1 MTEQQK
7 HPDIPEE
14 QAHIDRAYAAL
25 VEIKTR
31 ALAVRNLTEGQ
42 RGGTFQERY
51 ERNYFDEKLVQMLNG
66 FDIGD
71 AALVFGRID
80 RTPDSGGAPE
90 PFHIGRLAV
99 ADIESNQL
107 IIDWRAPVAEPF
119 YRATGRDTMQLL
131 RRRHFMMDSRRLVA
145 IEDELFGANHL
156 GIGRDD
162 GLATPQLRGQSTLLA
177 ALSKGRSGQLGD
189 IVATIQSEQD
199 VIIRAPNK
207 GVLVVQGGPGTGKTV
222 VALHRAAY
230 LLYTYRFPLADQGVL
245 VIGPN
250 RVFLRYIERVLPSL
264 GESGVREAV
273 LGDLVRDVHYGAVD
287 SPLAR
292 RVKGDLRMVD
302 VLQRAL
308 RARQRSLSE
317 PFELPFGGG
326 FLRLKP
332 ADTARVVK
340 EAQRRTRRHN
350 ELCRAVEGELVSML
364 MSMMRD
370 QEYTLSTA
378 RERLRE
384 IPEFRTLVFR
394 IWPSL
399 SSAELLHDLF
409 GSKALLKSAGAGI
422 LSDDEIAALYRP
434 RAATLDEAM
443 FSDADVALLDEA
455 RHLLGPKPRKGGVI
469 EEADEIETYGHIV
482 VDEVQDLTPLQLR
495 MVGRRSLNGAMTVVG
510 DIAQA
515 TGPFAPSDW
524 SDVLALLPKNRDAS
538 VAELSVGYRIPRQI
552 MEFAGKLLPT
562 AAPNQTPPTAVREG
576 DSEPRIVFVASDKV
590 FQAVIDESHTL
601 LETLSRGRVGIVCPD
616 HLVGDLSAALDVAG
630 VQFGRAGATALEAT
644 LTVVPVSVVKG
655 LEMDGVI
662 VVEPTD
668 IYESTDT
675 GPRGLYVA
683 LTRSTQQLVV
693 VHSRALPA
701 ELRD

>member
-1 MTEQQK
+1 MTEQPT
-7 HPDIPEE
+7 HPDLPAE

-25 VEIKTR
+25 VEIRTR

-66 FDIGD
+66 LDIGD

-80 RTPDSGGAPE
+80 RTPDSGGDPE
-90 PFHIGRLAV
+90 AFHIGRLAV

-131 RRRHFMMDSRRLVA
+131 RRRHFMMNSRQLVA

-156 GIGRDD
+156 GIGRDE
-162 GLATPQLRGQSTLLA
+162 GLDTPQLRGQSTLLA
-177 ALSKGRSGQLGD
+177 AISKGRSGQLGD
-189 IVATIQSEQD
+189 IVATIQAEQD
-199 VIIRAPNK
+199 VIIRTPNK

-273 LGDLVRDVHYGAVD
+273 LGDLVSDVRYGAVD

-302 VLQRAL
+302 VLKRAV
-308 RARQRSLSE
+308 RARQRALKE
-317 PFELPFGGG
+317 PFELPFGSG
-326 FLRLKP
+326 FLRLQP
-332 ADTARVVK
+332 SDTARVVK

-370 QEYTLSTA
+370 QEYTLATA

-399 SSAELLHDLF
+399 SAAELLHDLF
-409 GSKALLKSAGAGI
+409 GSRALLKSAGAGI
-422 LSDDEIAALYRP
+422 LSEVEIESLYRA
-434 RAATLDEAM
+434 RSETLQDAV

-455 RHLLGPKPRKGGVI
+455 RHLLGPKPRKGGVV
-469 EEADEIETYGHIV
+469 EESDEIETYGHIV

-524 SDVLALLPKNRDAS
+524 SDVLALLPKNRDAT

-552 MEFAGKLLPT
+552 MMFAGRLLPT
-562 AAPNQTPPTAVREG
+562 AAPTQKPPTAVREG
-576 DSEPRIVFVASDKV
+576 DAEPRIVRTTKSALLQSVVEEARSLVA
-590 FQAVIDESHTL
+590 E
-601 LETLSRGRVGIVCPD
+601 LSNGRVGIVCPEP
-616 HLVGDLSAALDVAG
+616 LVEAVSAALDAADVKY
-630 VQFGRAGATALEAT
+630 GRAGASGLEAM
-644 LTVVPVSVVKG
+644 LTVVPVGVVKG
-655 LEMDGVI
+655 LEMDGVL

-668 IYESTDT
+668 IYEMSDS

-683 LTRSTQQLVV
+683 LTRSTQRLVV
-693 VHSRALPA
+693 VHSRELPT